1 MANKLKKIK
10 EELLGQYLENTWN
23 EKSNKYNTSECV
35 KDYDRMSINGSMS
48 KAFERGFGNCDAVYE
63 EAIKKW
69 AKKNNLNASNTLFQ
83 IKQEFNDEKIKLK

>member
-10 EELLGQYLENTWN
+10 EELLGQYLKTSWV
-23 EKSNKYNTSECV
+23 KSTREYVSECL

-48 KAFERGFGNCDAVYE
+48 KAFERGFGNCEAVYE

-83 IKQEFNDEKIKLK
+83 IKQEFDDEKIKLK

>member
-10 EELLGQYLENTWN
+10 EELLGQYLKTSWV
-23 EKSNKYNTSECV
+23 KSTREYVSECL

-48 KAFERGFGNCDAVYE
+48 KAFERGFGNCEAVYE

-69 AKKNNLNASNTLFQ
+69 AKKMDMNASSVLFH

>member
-10 EELLGQYLENTWN
+10 EEFLGQYLKTSWV
-23 EKSNKYNTSECV
+23 KSTREYVSECL

-48 KAFERGFGNCDAVYE
+48 KAFERGFGNCEAVYE

-83 IKQEFNDEKIKLK
+83 IKQEFDDEKIKLK

>member
-10 EELLGQYLENTWN
+10 EELLGQYLKTSWV
-23 EKSNKYNTSECV
+23 KSTREYVSECL
-35 KDYDRMSINGSMS
+35 KDYDRMSINGSMT
-48 KAFERGFGNCDAVYE
+48 KAFERGFGNCEAVYE

-69 AKKNNLNASNTLFQ
+69 AKKMDMNASSVLFH

>member
-10 EELLGQYLENTWN
+10 EELLGQYLKTSWVKNTR
-23 EKSNKYNTSECV
+23 EYVSECL

-48 KAFERGFGNCDAVYE
+48 KAFERGFGNCEAVYE

-69 AKKNNLNASNTLFQ
+69 AKKMDMNASGVLFH

>member
-10 EELLGQYLENTWN
+10 EELLGQYLKTSWV
-23 EKSNKYNTSECV
+23 KSTREYVSECL
-35 KDYDRMSINGSMS
+35 KDYDRMSINSSMS
-48 KAFERGFGNCDAVYE
+48 KAFERGFGNCEGVYE

-83 IKQEFNDEKIKLK
+83 IKQEFDDEKIKLK

>member
-10 EELLGQYLENTWN
+10 EELIGQYLE
-23 EKSNKYNTSECV
+23 TSWVKNAREYTSVCL
-35 KDYDRMSINGSMS
+35 KDYDRMSINGSMT
-48 KAFERGFGNCDAVYE
+48 KAFERGFGNCEAVYE